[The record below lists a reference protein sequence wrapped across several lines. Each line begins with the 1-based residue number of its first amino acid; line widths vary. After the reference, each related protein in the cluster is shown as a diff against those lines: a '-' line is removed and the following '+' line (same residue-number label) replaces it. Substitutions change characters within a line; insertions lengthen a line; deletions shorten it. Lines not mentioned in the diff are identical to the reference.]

1 MLLEL
6 SRGEHS
12 ASPVLYRHPHPW
24 HSRAGG
30 GAVHSIRGG
39 LMHCNIVRRK
49 KKDRQRGGLSEFR
62 FRCFDQAAA
71 SAAEFFF
78 VPR

>member
-1 MLLEL
+1 
-6 SRGEHS
+6 
-12 ASPVLYRHPHPW
+12 
-24 HSRAGG
+24 
-30 GAVHSIRGG
+30 
-39 LMHCNIVRRK
+39 MHCNIVRRK